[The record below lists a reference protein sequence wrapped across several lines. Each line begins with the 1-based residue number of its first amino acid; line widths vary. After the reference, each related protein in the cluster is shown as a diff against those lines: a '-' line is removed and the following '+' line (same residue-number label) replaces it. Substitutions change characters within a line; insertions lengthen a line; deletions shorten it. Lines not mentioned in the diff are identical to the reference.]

1 VSQGHGEP
9 DSSSASQSDDL
20 PAVDFTTFVLSL
32 SHSALLHLGD
42 APHPTGGVNEEV
54 DLPMARQT
62 IDLLALIQEK
72 THGNLTGAEEQML
85 TQALYDLRLRFVEVS
100 QKHK

>member
-1 VSQGHGEP
+1 MSEGLGE
-9 DSSSASQSDDL
+9 SKSASPPDDL
-20 PAVDFTTFVLSL
+20 PAVDFTTFVVSL

-42 APHPTGGVNEEV
+42 APHPSEEKSDV

-72 THGNLTGAEEQML
+72 THGNLTGAEEQVL
-85 TQALYDLRLRFVEVS
+85 TQALYDLRLRYVEVS

>member
-1 VSQGHGEP
+1 MTEGHGE
-9 DSSSASQSDDL
+9 SHSASQPDDL
-20 PAVDFTTFVLSL
+20 PAVDFTTFVVSL

-42 APHPTGGVNEEV
+42 APHPTEEKSDV

-72 THGNLTGAEEQML
+72 THGNLTGAEERVL
-85 TQALYDLRLRFVEVS
+85 TQALYDLRVRYVEVS